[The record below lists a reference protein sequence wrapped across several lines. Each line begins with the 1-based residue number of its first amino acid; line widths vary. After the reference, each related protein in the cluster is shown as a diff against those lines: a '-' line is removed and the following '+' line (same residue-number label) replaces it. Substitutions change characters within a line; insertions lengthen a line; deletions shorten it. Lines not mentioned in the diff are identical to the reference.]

1 MKIHI
6 NAAILYAVTFLLL
19 SAVAIPAKATGAAN
33 LTSPKPAVSASAKPV
48 MKPVASAPAKEAASE
63 VIVVSLQDRELA
75 LLDNGRVKAIYP
87 VAVGKPSTP
96 SPTGTYT
103 IVNHV
108 INPTYYHHG
117 VVIPPGRW
125 NPVGNRWMGLSVA
138 GYGIHGTDVQS
149 SVGKAVSHG
158 CIRLRKADIE
168 ALFAQVT
175 VGDRV
180 EIFAE
185 RNEETTAIFGKPAA
199 TRAAH
204 LPSLDL
210 AKGAHSAV
218 AAIGVTETAE
228 MTKPVMPAGR

>member
-1 MKIHI
+1 MKIQV
-6 NAAILYAVTFLLL
+6 NAAILYATSFVMLF
-19 SAVAIPAKATGAAN
+19 AAAIPARAKGGATVP
-33 LTSPKPAVSASAKPV
+33 TPKPGVTAFSKAVKKPTV
-48 MKPVASAPAKEAASE
+48 VASGNALESQ

-75 LLDNGRVKAIYP
+75 LLENGQVKVIYP

-96 SPTGTYT
+96 SPTGIYT

-108 INPTYYHHG
+108 KDPTYYHHG

-158 CIRLRKADIE
+158 CIRLRRADIE
-168 ALFAQVT
+168 ALFAQVR

-180 EIFAE
+180 EIFAQ
-185 RNEETTAIFGKPAA
+185 RNQETVAIFGSPEALPAN
-199 TRAAH
+199 H
-204 LPSLDL
+204 LPAMDL
-210 AKGAHSAV
+210 AKSRHENAVSAK
-218 AAIGVTETAE
+218 VTETAE
-228 MTKPVMPAGR
+228 MTKPMIPSGR